1 MRVLIHQTPQD
12 VAHWTA
18 HYIAA
23 RIRNSN
29 GPFVLGLPTGS
40 TPLQTYRELIRLHK
54 EGKVSFANVTTFN
67 MDEYIGLP
75 AEHPQSYHYFMWE
88 NFFKHI
94 DIRRENVNILDG
106 MTKDHIVECD
116 EYEEKIT
123 EAGGINLFL
132 GGVGSDGHIAFN
144 EPFSSLTSRTRI
156 KTLTEETL
164 KDNARMFN
172 DISEVPRT
180 ALTVGV
186 GTVLDADEVVV
197 LATGFNKARA
207 VRHAIEGG
215 YNHRWTISALQIH
228 RNSMIVCDDEAASEL
243 KVSIYRYFVDQEKS
257 NMEPGKLHHNFCR

>member
-1 MRVLIHQTPQD
+1 MRVLIHRTPQD

-18 HYIAA
+18 RYIAA

-40 TPLQTYRELIRLHK
+40 TPLQTYRELIRLHR
-54 EGKVSFANVTTFN
+54 EGKVSFADVTTFN

-75 AEHPQSYHYFMWE
+75 AGHPQSYHYFMWE

-94 DIRRENVNILDG
+94 DIRKENVNILDG
-106 MTKDHIVECD
+106 MAKDHIAECNG
-116 EYEEKIT
+116 YEKRIT

-156 KTLTEETL
+156 KTLTAETL

-186 GTVLDADEVVV
+186 GTILDADEVVI

-207 VRHAIEGG
+207 VHHAIEGG
-215 YNHRWTISALQIH
+215 YNHCWTISALQTH
-228 RNSMIVCDDEAASEL
+228 RNSIIVCDDDAATEL
-243 KVSIYRYFVDQEKS
+243 KVSTYRYFVDQEKS
-257 NMEPGKLHHNFCR
+257 NIGYNCG